1 MIKIEGNTLT
11 FRYDAEIM
19 QIVPWGENAF
29 RIRATH
35 NSSFLPDDSVKS
47 ALTESVEAYEITK
60 EEFEYGVK
68 ITNGKISCL
77 VEETGKL
84 TFYNQEGKCL
94 LEEYER
100 SDLLNE
106 VGRKK
111 KYFSSGLAI
120 APRSYVPV
128 RGTNYYKITSRFIGD
143 EHQKLFGMGQY
154 QQENLDLNGCKL
166 ELSHRN
172 SQASVPFV
180 ISSKGYGMLW
190 NNPAIGEVC
199 FGKNRIEWTA
209 YSTTQLD
216 YWITAGDS
224 PAMIE
229 EQYACVT
236 GRVPMMP
243 EYAMGLWQCKLRY
256 RTSEELLS
264 VAREY
269 KKREL
274 PLSVIIADYFHWPN
288 QGDYKFD
295 PVLWPD
301 VKAMTKELDEM
312 GVKLIV
318 SVWPTVEKS
327 SCNYKE
333 MLENGLLVRN
343 DSGDRQIQLGD
354 ATTIDFT
361 NDETKRYVWKKLK
374 ENYLD
379 QGVYDLWLDEAE
391 PEFNDYD
398 YMNYRCHIGPVME
411 TGNVYPV
418 EYIKMAY
425 EGMKEEGRTEQI
437 HLIRCTWAGSQKYGA
452 LLWSGDIDSSFESL
466 REQLAAGL
474 NAGLAGI
481 PWWTTDIGGFY
492 GGDVRDEK
500 FKECL
505 VRWFQMAVFC
515 PVLRM
520 HGFRKPVVPPI
531 GDSGGAR
538 MKSGSPNEIWS
549 YGEEIYEIL
558 KKYLFLRESLK
569 PYIKEI
575 MKEAHEKGT
584 PVMRPLF
591 YDFPKDETCW
601 ELKDEYMFGPK
612 YLVAP
617 ILEADMT
624 ERTVYLPEGVWRRLG
639 QEQEYE
645 GGKVYQAEAPL
656 EDMPVFERVNIF

>member
-1 MIKIEGNTLT
+1 MTY
-11 FRYDAEIM
+11 RYDAETLKIE
-19 QIVPWGENAF
+19 PWGRNAF
-29 RIRATH
+29 RVRATQ
-35 NSSFLPDDSVKS
+35 NASFLPDDSVLS
-47 ALTESVEAYEITK
+47 GLTEKVESCGIRK
-60 EEFEYGVK
+60 EELEYGVQ

-84 TFYNQEGKCL
+84 TFYNQKGECL

-111 KYFSSGLAI
+111 KYFSSGLAMT
-120 APRSYVPV
+120 PRNYTPV
-128 RGTNYYKITSRFIGD
+128 RGTNYYKIVNRFIGD

-180 ISSKGYGMLW
+180 ISSKGYGMFW

-199 FGKNRIEWTA
+199 FGKNRVEWAA

-216 YWITAGDS
+216 YWITAGDC
-224 PAMIE
+224 PAEIE
-229 EQYACVT
+229 EQYADVA
-236 GRVPMMP
+236 GKVPMMP
-243 EYAMGLWQCKLRY
+243 DYAMGLWQCKLRY

-264 VAREY
+264 AAREY
-269 KKREL
+269 IKRGL

-301 VKAMTKELDEM
+301 VKAMTKELEEM
-312 GVKLIV
+312 GVKLVV

-327 SCNYKE
+327 SENYKE
-333 MLENGLLVRN
+333 MLERGLLVRN

-354 ATTIDFT
+354 ATTVDFT
-361 NDETKRYVWKKLK
+361 NDETKQYVWEKLK

-398 YMNYRCHIGPVME
+398 YMNYRYHIGPDME
-411 TGNVYPV
+411 VGNIYPV

-425 EGMKEEGRTEQI
+425 EGMKKEGRTEQI

-452 LLWSGDIDSSFESL
+452 LLWSGDIDSSFQSL
-466 REQLAAGL
+466 REQLTAGL
-474 NAGLAGI
+474 NVGIAGI

-492 GGDVRDEK
+492 GGDVRDER

-520 HGFRKPVVPPI
+520 HGFRKPIVEPI
-531 GDSGGAR
+531 GSTGGAV

-549 YGEEIYEIL
+549 YGEEVYEIL
-558 KKYLFLRESLK
+558 KKYLLLRENLK

-575 MKEAHEKGT
+575 MAEAHEKGT

-591 YDFPKDETCW
+591 YDFPKEDICW
-601 ELKDEYMFGPK
+601 NIKDEYMFGPR

-617 ILEADMT
+617 VLEEKTTKRM
-624 ERTVYLPEGVWRRLG
+624 VYLPNGLWRRLG
-639 QEQEYE
+639 QEHTYE
-645 GGKVYQAEAPL
+645 GGKEYEADAPL
-656 EDMPVFERVNIF
+656 CDMPVFEKVR